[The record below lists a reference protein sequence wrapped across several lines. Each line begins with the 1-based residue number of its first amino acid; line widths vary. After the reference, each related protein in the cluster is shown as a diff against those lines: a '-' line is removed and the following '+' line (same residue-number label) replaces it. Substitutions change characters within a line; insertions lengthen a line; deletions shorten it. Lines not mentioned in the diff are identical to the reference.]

1 MERPRLSWRVQ
12 EAGVMRDPRR
22 STAIV
27 PRSLPRTTALRP
39 AGSGFAGK
47 VFVPERRVKHV
58 SFGGRTIMLIRDI
71 ELGRDAPEALKIVV
85 AAGLLAEKALD
96 EAARIEEGPICG
108 GMFPPTF
115 GRRGE
120 ILCERLRDFC
130 VEALPLPPSEGAAG

>member
-71 ELGRDAPEALKIVV
+71 ELGRDAPEALEIVV
-85 AAGLLAEKALD
+85 AAGLLAENGPDQAPQI
-96 EAARIEEGPICG
+96 EGRPFCPAVSTAEFVAAAESFFIVPLRFCCG
-108 GMFPPTF
+108 GVHT
-115 GRRGE
+115 R
-120 ILCERLRDFC
+120 
-130 VEALPLPPSEGAAG
+130 A